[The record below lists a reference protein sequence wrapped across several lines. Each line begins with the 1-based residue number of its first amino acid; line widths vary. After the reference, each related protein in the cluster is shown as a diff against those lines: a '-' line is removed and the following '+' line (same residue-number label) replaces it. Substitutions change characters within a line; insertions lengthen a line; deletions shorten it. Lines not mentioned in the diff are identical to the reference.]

1 MARNL
6 ITRTVTGVEVTIKV
20 VDTAQE
26 TIVEDKIV
34 LNKTKALETPEGLK
48 KAVAK
53 ALPEGKVLVSIVSK
67 QEINRCYGLAITKF
81 MELAHELD
89 PVTRAALAAEE
100 TEEATEE

>member
-6 ITRTVTGVEVTIKV
+6 ITRTVTGVEVSIKV

-53 ALPEGKVLVSIVSK
+53 VLPEGRVLVSIVSK
-67 QEINRCYGLAITKF
+67 QEINRCYGLEITKF

-89 PVTRAALAAEE
+89 PVTRASLAAEE
-100 TEEATEE
+100 TEEAAEE